1 MMVLVVKKQY
11 YGFSELVKSSRLR
24 IGNFI
29 MKVRR
34 IRTALSGGHH
44 PSHNALH
51 RIVQIWVVPALR
63 PKSVRLT

>member
-1 MMVLVVKKQY
+1 
-11 YGFSELVKSSRLR
+11 
-24 IGNFI
+24 